1 MLSGQPHITTPGT
14 LGQLLS
20 CTQCF
25 TTKPICR
32 RLCLTSALR
41 RGLSRCGK
49 IFEGMAR
56 VEPGGCIRA
65 LLYMCALQ
73 ARKCN
78 PTCKALFDR
87 LCAKGKPYRVAL
99 ITVANK
105 LLKQVFAIAKSG
117 QPFQLPLEAV

>member
-1 MLSGQPHITTPGT
+1 MAITPY
-14 LGQLLS
+14 
-20 CTQCF
+20 
-25 TTKPICR
+25 
-32 RLCLTSALR
+32 LR
-41 RGLSRCGK
+41 RYVFVWAAVL
-49 IFEGMAR
+49 
-56 VEPGGCIRA
+56 CIRA

-99 ITVANK
+99 IAVANK

-117 QPFQLPLEAV
+117 QPFRLPLEAV